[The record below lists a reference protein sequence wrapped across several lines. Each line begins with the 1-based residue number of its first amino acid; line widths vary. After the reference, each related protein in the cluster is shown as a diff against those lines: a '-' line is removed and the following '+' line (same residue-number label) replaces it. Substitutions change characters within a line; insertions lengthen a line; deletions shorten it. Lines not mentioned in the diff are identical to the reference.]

1 MCDGASRTN
10 IFAASAKH
18 YASARI
24 FYNGSL
30 FSLYFFGCESFYV
43 AKVYAFSAAYA
54 FFIVDFWTP
63 RYLVSGNTV
72 ICFFLARSYASV
84 LCFYLYEN
92 IAIFKYL
99 YI

>member
-1 MCDGASRTN
+1 MGDCASGAYV
-10 IFAASAKH
+10 FAASAKH
-18 YASARI
+18 YASVRI

-63 RYLVSGNTV
+63 WYLVSGNTM
-72 ICFFLARSYASV
+72 I
-84 LCFYLYEN
+84 
-92 IAIFKYL
+92 
-99 YI
+99 